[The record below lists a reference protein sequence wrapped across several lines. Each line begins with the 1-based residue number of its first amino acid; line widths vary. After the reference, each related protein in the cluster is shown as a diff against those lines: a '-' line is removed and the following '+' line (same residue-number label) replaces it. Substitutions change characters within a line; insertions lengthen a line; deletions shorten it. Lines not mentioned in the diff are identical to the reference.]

1 MSVDW
6 PLSWMSNSCPQSVK
20 AVFTPNTTRKDTDSS
35 HRYLAQHPQ
44 GGHPRPCPSPLRNH
58 RAEKAAT
65 VEDQEKTTLMHP
77 TVHRPM
83 EKSQRA
89 LIWSESTPLMNL
101 LIA

>member
-1 MSVDW
+1 MWHQILVHGRINRLVWGSGT
-6 PLSWMSNSCPQSVK
+6 LRS
-20 AVFTPNTTRKDTDSS
+20 T
-35 HRYLAQHPQ
+35 LPQ
-44 GGHPRPCPSPLRNH
+44 GGQPRPWPRPLRNH

-65 VEDQEKTTLMHP
+65 VEDQEKTTLMPP
-77 TVHRPM
+77 TMHRPM